1 MTTTT
6 DPSYVDPTLINP
18 RAVRLVKAF
27 KDALAR
33 MRDEEG
39 LTFDDLNAVTDLL
52 QKAQAATGAPLALV
66 AMPLFSEV
74 FQGGRDGY
82 TPSEEVNS
90 PTYIAGSP
98 RIDNPGILPMRPDE
112 PGTPLV
118 VSGRVLDG
126 NRRPIEG
133 AKVDIYHAANN
144 GDYSAL
150 YDDGV
155 PTYNLR
161 GHLFTD
167 ADGRYTFTTVTPVAY
182 ADSHIRKVDGV
193 VQAVAA
199 LGRSLYRPAH
209 IHYEVHHPDLIT
221 PWRGEVYFKETRS
234 SPSTSSAEP
243 WPLPHC
249 RPTPSCTRTP
259 RTQQPQA
266 SRAPTVRW
274 SSTSSSR
281 PAPARTASPRTE
293 RRHDR
298 RGRDRLGAGPAQ
310 HCFLPPLR
318 PPRVRRGA

>member
-6 DPSYVDPTLINP
+6 DPSYVDPALINA
-18 RAVRLVKAF
+18 RAVRLVNAF

-39 LTFDDLNAVTDLL
+39 LTFDDLHAATDLL
-52 QKAQAATGAPLALV
+52 QKVQAATGAPLALV
-66 AMPLFSEV
+66 SMPLFSEV

-90 PTYIAGSP
+90 PTYIADSP

-126 NRRPIEG
+126 KRRPIEG

-144 GDYSAL
+144 GDYSGL

-155 PTYNLR
+155 PRYNLR

-167 ADGRYTFTTVTPVAY
+167 ADGRYAFTTITPVAY
-182 ADSHIRKVDGV
+182 ADSHIMEVDGV
-193 VQAVAA
+193 TDAVAA

-209 IHYEVHHPDLIT
+209 IHYEVHHPDLIA
-221 PWRGEVYFKETRS
+221 PWRGEVYFKGDPVIPVDFVGGTLAPPALQADTVLHEDPKDMATAGFQGPYRSMEFDFVLKTRT
-234 SPSTSSAEP
+234 SPDTI
-243 WPLPHC
+243 
-249 RPTPSCTRTP
+249 TPSGT
-259 RTQQPQA
+259 
-266 SRAPTVRW
+266 
-274 SSTSSSR
+274 
-281 PAPARTASPRTE
+281 TA
-293 RRHDR
+293 
-298 RGRDRLGAGPAQ
+298 
-310 HCFLPPLR
+310 
-318 PPRVRRGA
+318 

>member
-6 DPSYVDPTLINP
+6 DPSYVDPALINP

-39 LTFDDLNAVTDLL
+39 LTFDDLNAVTGLL

-98 RIDNPGILPMRPDE
+98 RIDNPGVLPMRPDE

-126 NRRPIEG
+126 NRRPVEG

-144 GDYSAL
+144 GDYSGL

-209 IHYEVHHPDLIT
+209 IHYEVHHSDLIT
-221 PWRGEVYFKETRS
+221 PWRGEVYFKGDPVIPVDFVGGTLAPPALQADTVLHEDPKDTAAAGFQGPYRS
-234 SPSTSSAEP
+234 MEFDFV
-243 WPLPHC
+243 LK
-249 RPTPSCTRTP
+249 TRTSP
-259 RTQQPQA
+259 DSITPNG
-266 SRAPTVRW
+266 T
-274 SSTSSSR
+274 
-281 PAPARTASPRTE
+281 TA
-293 RRHDR
+293 
-298 RGRDRLGAGPAQ
+298 
-310 HCFLPPLR
+310 
-318 PPRVRRGA
+318 